1 MNVSDLILVGV
12 SALCGITL
20 LGAVRS
26 FGLVDALYAYEF
38 NFSIVRNPSNQL
50 MYLYQTVRSLSITPN
65 S

>member
-50 MYLYQTVRSLSITPN
+50 RYLPN